1 MDALLFYALAALL
14 LISSALMV
22 WLRNPRHAAYALIGA
37 MLVGTGVVAWLK
49 AEFLALALLL
59 ALVGGSALL
68 LMGAL
73 PLLAQEEALAES
85 PPDEDRSFWAG
96 IVAVLFFVITYRVL
110 ATTPWGAEDHSRLA
124 LSETE
129 RGLDGIRLLGEALR
143 GEYAL
148 ALLGGVLVVVVAFAV
163 ATTLFQR
170 EPDA

>member
-1 MDALLFYALAALL
+1 MDALVFYVLAALL
-14 LISSALMV
+14 LASSALMV

-49 AEFLALALLL
+49 AEFLALALLVT
-59 ALVGGSALL
+59 LVGSSALL
-68 LMGAL
+68 LMVAL
-73 PLLAQEEALAES
+73 PLLARQDALTES

-124 LSETE
+124 MSETE
-129 RGLDGIRLLGEALR
+129 RGIDAIRLLGEALR

-148 ALLGGVLVVVVAFAV
+148 ALLGGVLVVAMALAV
-163 ATTLFQR
+163 ASILIR
-170 EPDA
+170 KEPDA